1 MTRWRILGGAGVVLA
16 LVYVG
21 VCFFLAQ
28 SVTNAERKPV
38 ETDPSSVGLAYED
51 VTFAPRGGD
60 LRLEGWFLA
69 GGAAGSVVFVH
80 GIGSNRAGDDALA
93 IGKELV
99 GRGYDVLLFDLR
111 GHGSSEGGRLSGGYF
126 ERADVLGAFDYLL
139 SRGERPERIALLG
152 LSLGAATA
160 LMAAA
165 EEPRIEA
172 VIADSPYARA
182 SDLIAEEAARRTPIP
197 RGVVPV
203 FLPGANLIARTFY
216 GFDLGDLQ
224 PVRAVTRLNY
234 PILLIH
240 GEADKRIP
248 ARQSELIL
256 ARAHPESERWT
267 LPGVGHVDA
276 FSHEPEDYI
285 SLVVSYLE
293 QAFLP

>member
-1 MTRWRILGGAGVVLA
+1 VVLA

-28 SVTNAERKPV
+28 SVTKAERKPV
-38 ETDPSSVGLAYED
+38 ETDPSSVGLAYER
-51 VTFAPRGGD
+51 VSFVPRGAE
-60 LRLEGWFLA
+60 LRLNGWFMP
-69 GGAAGSVVFVH
+69 GGDAGSIVFVH
-80 GIGSNRAGDDALA
+80 GIGNNRAGDEALA
-93 IGKELV
+93 ISKELV
-99 GRGYDVLLFDLR
+99 AHGYDVLLFDLR
-111 GHGSSEGGRLSGGYF
+111 GHGGSEGGRLSGGYF
-126 ERADVLGAFDYLL
+126 ERTDVLGAFDYLVA
-139 SRGERPERIALLG
+139 RGERPERIALLG
-152 LSLGAATA
+152 FSLGAATA
-160 LMAAA
+160 LLAAA

-182 SDLIAEEAARRTPIP
+182 SDLIAEEAARRTPVP
-197 RGVVPV
+197 RAVVPV

-240 GEADKRIP
+240 GEADERIP

-256 ARAHPESERWT
+256 ARAHPESELW
-267 LPGVGHVDA
+267 LVGGAGHVDA
-276 FSHEPEDYI
+276 FSVQPDAYI
-285 SLVVSYLE
+285 SLLVSYLE